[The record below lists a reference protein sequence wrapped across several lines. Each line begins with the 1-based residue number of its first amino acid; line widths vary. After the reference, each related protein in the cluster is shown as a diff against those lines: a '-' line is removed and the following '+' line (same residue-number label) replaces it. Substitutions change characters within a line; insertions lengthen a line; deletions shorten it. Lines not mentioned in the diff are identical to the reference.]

1 MLGALAKIASKTAD
15 IGKELLKGL
24 LGGQKIPKGRQA
36 TEPIDYAAIDS
47 STKVLGLIY
56 ATMQR
61 ARVAELANRIQDEK
75 DHKDKLDDENKRNDE
90 LIKALTVRRKPKK
103 KKKEEPKEEPKKEEK
118 KKPPTKKEEVKKEE
132 TKKEVKKEAP
142 PKAEKV
148 TKKEVKPEVKKAEEV
163 KKEAPKAPEK
173 APAKES
179 PKPSAEKI
187 PTGVGAGKSALI
199 SALSA
204 AGYSQTAQANVLANV
219 KEESNFIPHSENLGK
234 YNATNLFKMFGPPGQ
249 EFTGRQGSGKGK
261 KLIAN
266 PKNEKGKSNTVRFN
280 TIEDAE
286 KLVSQGPEAVAEV
299 IYGGRMGN
307 TSPGDGYKY
316 IGRGYI
322 QLTGKENYTKIGK
335 LIGVDLVNNPE
346 LANDPE
352 IAAKIVPAFFKVG
365 GKKPAD
371 LENIDVA
378 IDTVGSASAS
388 SRQERKRLASEYQ
401 SKGFGDTLDQSSKE
415 NKDMKDAAATAKKQQ
430 TVNNTTVNQTNTQ
443 SSSSSDNSEFDDR
456 NAQQKKKG

>member
-1 MLGALAKIASKTAD
+1 M
-15 IGKELLKGL
+15 LKGL
-24 LGGQKIPKGRQA
+24 ADIAKSIGKKTANIGMEIVRGLLHGKKVPGRLGNSDDSGGIPSQANDILGSIYKLMVQAREEELKGRKS
-36 TEPIDYAAIDS
+36 TENDHNKQLKKEDDRNAAI
-47 STKVLGLIY
+47 
-56 ATMQR
+56 
-61 ARVAELANRIQDEK
+61 
-75 DHKDKLDDENKRNDE
+75 
-90 LIKALTVRRKPKK
+90 IKALSVKRKKTT
-103 KKKEEPKEEPKKEEK
+103 KKEPPKEPKETPKG
-118 KKPPTKKEEVKKEE
+118 
-132 TKKEVKKEAP
+132 P
-142 PKAEKV
+142 PKE
-148 TKKEVKPEVKKAEEV
+148 
-163 KKEAPKAPEK
+163 
-173 APAKES
+173 
-179 PKPSAEKI
+179 KPSAERFRDEKGRFAKKPSEKVTEAPTTPTATKSPTPSLPKPSTSAGKI

-199 SALSA
+199 SALAA

-234 YNATNLFKMFGPPGQ
+234 YNATNLFKMFGPSGQ

-280 TIEDAE
+280 NIEDAE

-322 QLTGKENYTKIGK
+322 QLTGKENYTKVGK

-388 SRQERKRLASEYQ
+388 SREERKRLASEYQ

-415 NKDMKDAAATAKKQQ
+415 NKDLKDAASAKK
-430 TVNNTTVNQTNTQ
+430 TLNVNTTNVAQ
-443 SSSSSDNSEFDDR
+443 SSNQAAQNSTDEQYDDR
-456 NAQQKKKG
+456 NAHQKKK